1 MSVINNI
8 KKLFK
13 LKSYIY
19 GHISFLRT
27 LKAFNPKSVYLAFL
41 LGTLTLLFEGL
52 GVSILVPLLSFIQV
66 DGDIEKL
73 TSDLSNILG
82 WVEQLNDV
90 NTDDVIPMFSGVAD
104 TYLRFREDEVTE
116 GNQQKEVLSNAPD
129 SFDGLFAV
137 PKVLE

>member
-1 MSVINNI
+1 MYN
-8 KKLFK
+8 
-13 LKSYIY
+13 
-19 GHISFLRT
+19 FLRIGIDYVM
-27 LKAFNPKSVYLAFL
+27 LVDKSTVLRIAELAKI
-41 LGTLTLLFEGL
+41 E
-52 GVSILVPLLSFIQV
+52 VD